1 VDWSEGVSERS
12 RYQLT
17 GGIFLVALAVIV
29 LPMLFDGSGVRHAD
43 LAPVAPIEPDPTP
56 VEPPKIDDGALASAA
71 AVRERVDD
79 EGFDSTT
86 GVRVGEPQLR
96 NVDDA
101 QKAPVEAWAVQL
113 ASFGDPAKAT
123 ALRDQLRK
131 DGYSALLSD
140 AKKSGTKITRVA
152 VGPVIERAEADR
164 LRAELARRYAKGA
177 IVVRFEQ

>member
-1 VDWSEGVSERS
+1 MNERS
-12 RYQLT
+12 RYRLT
-17 GGIFLVALAVIV
+17 GGVFLVALAVIV
-29 LPMLFDGSGVRHAD
+29 LPMLFDGRGVQHAE
-43 LAPVAPIEPDPTP
+43 LAPVAPIEPDATP
-56 VEPPKIDDGALASAA
+56 VVPPKIDDGALAEA
-71 AVRERVDD
+71 AVGRDRVDD

-96 NVDDA
+96 SADDA

-113 ASFGDPAKAT
+113 ASFSDATKAT

-140 AKKSGTKITRVA
+140 AKKGNVKITRVA
-152 VGPVIERAEADR
+152 VGPVIERTEADR
-164 LRAELARRYAKGA
+164 LREELARRYAKGA